1 MSKNVEEVDVLVIGS
16 GAGGAPVALRLAEA
30 GASVLVLDKGP
41 RHRPQDFLHDEIAV
55 CRRDYWTPWVQ
66 DDPHVLDRGAGHSP
80 SLTNAGW
87 IAQCVG
93 GGTVHMSGFF
103 LRLHPEDFA
112 LTKNYG
118 PLEGSTAID
127 WPIDYEDLAPFY
139 EQVEREVGV
148 SGDVSKNPFGPPRN
162 AAFPYPPVA
171 THPVGQWIDKAATA
185 QGMHAFEMPRAIVT
199 ASSEGRGACVYCS
212 LCGSYGCEVHAKSS
226 TLASLIPKA
235 EATGRCVVK
244 PDCMVTRI
252 VMRDPGQAGGAEY
265 VDKAGH
271 THQVRAKTV
280 VLAASAV
287 ESARLLLLSA
297 CQGHEAGIGNRYG
310 QVGQNLCFS
319 TLGKVSGTLAY
330 EGRSA
335 EQVAELQSG
344 MPFVGRAVQDYYQ
357 AKGVGFGKGGTFHL
371 LWAHPN
377 PIHAAQ
383 QLVRDQGRLV
393 FGAELNERMQQR
405 FVAGRRLEVECFGEW
420 LPTRGCN
427 ITLDDEA
434 TDRWGLPAARISV
447 AQRHASDAQA
457 SRHLTENAQTLL
469 QSLDAVDIEVEAV
482 GGETWVLQNG
492 TCRMG
497 IDPNNSVTTS
507 KGNLHEV
514 RNLYVT
520 CGGALPSSGAVPSTL
535 TILANSFRVAAG
547 IVFDRD

>member
-1 MSKNVEEVDVLVIGS
+1 MPKSYDEVDVLVIGS

-41 RHRPQDFLHDEIAV
+41 RYRPQDFLHDEIAV

-66 DDPHVLDRGAGHSP
+66 DDPHVLDRGPGHSP
-80 SLTNAGW
+80 SRSNAGW

-118 PLEGSTAID
+118 PLDGSTAID
-127 WPIDYEDLAPFY
+127 WPITYEDLAPY
-139 EQVEREVGV
+139 YDQVEREVGV
-148 SGDVSKNPFGPPRN
+148 SGDVSRNPYGPPRN
-162 AAFPYPPVA
+162 APFPFPPVA
-171 THPVGQWIDKAATA
+171 THPVGQWIDEAAAT
-185 QGMHAFEMPRAIVT
+185 QGMHTFEMPRAIVT
-199 ASSEGRGACVYCS
+199 ASSENRSACVYCT

-235 EATGRCVVK
+235 EATGRCTVK

-252 VMRDPGQAGGAEY
+252 LMRNPQEAGGAEY
-265 VDKAGH
+265 VDAQGQ

-280 VLAASAV
+280 VIAATAV

-297 CQGHEAGIGNRYG
+297 CQGHEQGIGNRHG

-330 EGRSA
+330 AGRSA
-335 EQVAELQSG
+335 KQVAELESG
-344 MPFVGRAVQDYYQ
+344 MPFVGRAVQDFYR

-393 FGAELNERMQQR
+393 FGAELNERLEHR

-420 LPTRGCN
+420 LPTPGCHV
-427 ITLDDEA
+427 TLDDEV
-434 TDRWGLPAARISV
+434 TDRWGLPAARITV
-447 AQRHASDAQA
+447 AERHASDAEA
-457 SRHLTENAQTLL
+457 SHHLTGKAQELL
-469 QSLDAVDIEVEAV
+469 HSLGAVDVQTEAA
-482 GGETWVLQNG
+482 GAETWVLQNG

-497 IDPNNSVTTS
+497 EDPEHSVTTA
-507 KGNLHEV
+507 KGNLHDV
-514 RNLYVT
+514 PNLYVT

-547 IVFDRD
+547 MVEALK